1 MDQICEVR
9 NGISDIKVKK
19 DVHSEQRIKDNKR
32 LWDELETSNTII
44 KFLIDDF
51 KQLTD
56 SLGKSNTIL
65 PSLWTSDFSEN
76 NFIFPKEY
84 AHREIY
90 NKSKPTSLLWPN
102 CYQLLEPTSENIE
115 LAPQNIQNTETLRLP
130 GNVIHWN
137 RNALISQNIG
147 SQVLQPIPSV
157 VIYKY
162 PERQINFLRTPVVPD
177 TRLFNEASLP
187 SKGQRNILIIT
198 DNILKAI
205 RIREPNSFITNGKTK
220 IVSCPG
226 ATSKE
231 ILHYLDV
238 HQTNFF
244 VYTIIL
250 YVGVNDLLEDNSQSK
265 IANLGKSPW

>member
-1 MDQICEVR
+1 M
-9 NGISDIKVKK
+9 
-19 DVHSEQRIKDNKR
+19 
-32 LWDELETSNTII
+32 
-44 KFLIDDF
+44 
-51 KQLTD
+51 
-56 SLGKSNTIL
+56 
-65 PSLWTSDFSEN
+65 
-76 NFIFPKEY
+76 
-84 AHREIY
+84 
-90 NKSKPTSLLWPN
+90 
-102 CYQLLEPTSENIE
+102 
-115 LAPQNIQNTETLRLP
+115 
-130 GNVIHWN
+130 
-137 RNALISQNIG
+137 
-147 SQVLQPIPSV
+147 
-157 VIYKY
+157 
-162 PERQINFLRTPVVPD
+162 RTPVVPD
-177 TRLFNEASLP
+177 TRLFNEASFP

-238 HQTNFF
+238 HQTNFL